1 MNNDI
6 NESLLYRDV
15 GKIILHSIKSLD
27 INYEQIAKINSVLII
42 NEIQKIIINT
52 LLDDFEKIEEIINI
66 FKKYGIDAGS
76 CHDFGWKIRLY

>member
-27 INYEQIAKINSVLII
+27 INYEQIAKINSVVII
-42 NEIQKIIINT
+42 NEIQKIVTNT
-52 LLDDFEKIEEIINI
+52 MLDDFEKIEEIINI
-66 FKKYGIDAGS
+66 LEKYGIDAGS
-76 CHDFGWKIRLY
+76 CHDFG